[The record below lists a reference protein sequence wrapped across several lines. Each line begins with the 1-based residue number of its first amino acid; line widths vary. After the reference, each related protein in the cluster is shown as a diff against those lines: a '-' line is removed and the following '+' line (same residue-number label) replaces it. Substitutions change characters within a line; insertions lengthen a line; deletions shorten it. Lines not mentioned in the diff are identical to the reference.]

1 MYGIPLMSMALS
13 VFKCCHSIPD
23 LGVVEFCLIDT
34 LGALAYGASFQT
46 VSLTQAAS

>member
-1 MYGIPLMSMALS
+1 MSMALS